1 MLCADETERN
11 YPQNSRTASQHICS
25 CHRFVSRAQRPLM
38 CRLCCRLCLQLAF
51 CTGEHQVAAAPVPA
65 AEGGAAGGPR
75 RGPGPPARP
84 GALLGRLGPHASDR
98 RSV

>member
-1 MLCADETERN
+1 MTTKD
-11 YPQNSRTASQHICS
+11 
-25 CHRFVSRAQRPLM
+25 RFVSRVQRPLM

-75 RGPGPPARP
+75 RGPGPQARP